1 MTWPTAPDV
10 VVVSYRHLVKD
21 PRHAIEPVLNLL
33 GLRFDPDLIAHID
46 RRESASVTKVP
57 LEIDPRIR
65 AMCAALEERLDA
77 VAQAHHERAVPVH
90 PTVPAPRGRP
100 TEGMTERSEVRDGR
114 DHPVPGLTVGR
125 G

>member
-1 MTWPTAPDV
+1 
-10 VVVSYRHLVKD
+10 VKD

-46 RRESASVTKVP
+46 RRESAAVTKVP

-65 AMCAALEERLDA
+65 AVCAALEERLDA

-90 PTVPAPRGRP
+90 PTVPAPARP
-100 TEGMTERSEVRDGR
+100 TD
-114 DHPVPGLTVGR
+114 R
-125 G
+125 GAA